1 MTNFEVEKEELLSTL
16 LRYIAVIGFIA
27 LVPSVYF
34 SLAHGLWQIAVVD
47 LVAFGAIL
55 YVTFRKGIRFSVKL
69 TTVVGACLAIAAGVL
84 FMTGAAGAGY
94 IWFIAAV
101 VMSALFGR
109 AHSIIVAHALG
120 VLLIAAYAVALAL
133 GMDGHG
139 FTAVSSLIIGTNL
152 LVVCLI
158 LSLITHRILTR
169 LIGSLRELA
178 DLNEKSATELGE
190 TKRVRDE
197 LAKAV
202 AVKEALL
209 QELHHR
215 VNNNMQLILSLI
227 DLEQECGNGEGSTI
241 RRRIRILSAANE
253 IVLNDENAA
262 GADIVDVLRIVMD
275 VLRDEGQDYRVA
287 GTAGASGS
295 AGISLDISGVSRFL
309 SPQSVVLLALSVGDV
324 LAAMLTENLPV
335 RIHLSAD
342 TGATMIRF
350 HVPGGTNAA
359 VFNRLLTLVGTGT
372 MAQACSPYLCFDH
385 SPVIDSHGPGIM
397 LTLDAKMA

>member
-1 MTNFEVEKEELLSTL
+1 MTNYEYEKDELLSTL
-16 LRYIAVIGFIA
+16 LRYTAAIGFIA

-34 SLAHGLWQIAVVD
+34 SLAHGLWPVAVVD
-47 LVAFGAIL
+47 LVAFGPIL
-55 YVTFRKGIRFSVKL
+55 FVTYRKDIQFSVKL
-69 TTVVGACLAIAAGVL
+69 TTVVGSCLTIATGVL

-101 VMSALFGR
+101 VLSALFGR
-109 AHSIIVAHALG
+109 ALSIIVAHALG
-120 VLLIAAYAVALAL
+120 VLLVAAYAVALAL
-133 GMDGHG
+133 GLDGHG
-139 FTAVSSLIIGTNL
+139 FTAVSSLIIGSNL

-158 LSLITHRILTR
+158 LSLLTHHILTR
-169 LIGSLRELA
+169 LTGSLRELA
-178 DLNEKSATELGE
+178 SVNEKSVAELGE
-190 TKRVRDE
+190 TKRMRDE

-253 IVLNDENAA
+253 IVLNDDNAA
-262 GADIVDVLRIVMD
+262 GADVVDVLRIVID
-275 VLRDEGQDYRVA
+275 ALGEEGQNYRP
-287 GTAGASGS
+287 
-295 AGISLDISGVSRFL
+295 AGISGTSGNAGIELASSGISRFL

-324 LAAMLTENLPV
+324 LAAMVTENLSV
-335 RIHLSAD
+335 RIHLSEDAG
-342 TGATMIRF
+342 TTMIRF
-350 HVPGGTNAA
+350 HVPGGTSAA
-359 VFNRLLTLVGTGT
+359 VFDRLLTLVGTGT

-397 LTLDAKMA
+397 LTLDAKMV